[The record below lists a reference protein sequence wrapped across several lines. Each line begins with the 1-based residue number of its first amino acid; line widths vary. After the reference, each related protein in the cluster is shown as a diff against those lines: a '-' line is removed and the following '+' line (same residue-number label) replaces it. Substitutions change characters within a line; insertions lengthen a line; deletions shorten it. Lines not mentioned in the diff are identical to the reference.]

1 MQLHFI
7 YINWYIWYV
16 YIQIHICIYT
26 YIKYIIHRVHT
37 KKVHIKVHT
46 NWNIT
51 LKWVRKDKKIL
62 QEEWGGFIWNWFF
75 IEDSNIMT
83 LKRSSTHFYKRTPT
97 ILPVLHVL
105 WEHLNS
111 IVGAMSSNYEY
122 KISHNSEAIFQ
133 MFHISY
139 FTFSHLNQ

>member
-1 MQLHFI
+1 
-7 YINWYIWYV
+7 
-16 YIQIHICIYT
+16 
-26 YIKYIIHRVHT
+26 
-37 KKVHIKVHT
+37 
-46 NWNIT
+46 
-51 LKWVRKDKKIL
+51 
-62 QEEWGGFIWNWFF
+62 
-75 IEDSNIMT
+75 MT

-139 FTFSHLNQ
+139 FTFSHLNQSKVRQIAVIAHFRRNVPQKLEVKLLYL

>member
-1 MQLHFI
+1 
-7 YINWYIWYV
+7 
-16 YIQIHICIYT
+16 
-26 YIKYIIHRVHT
+26 
-37 KKVHIKVHT
+37 
-46 NWNIT
+46 
-51 LKWVRKDKKIL
+51 
-62 QEEWGGFIWNWFF
+62 
-75 IEDSNIMT
+75 MT

-139 FTFSHLNQ
+139 FTFKPVKSQADCCNSSFQKKRSTKT